1 MVKSQVLIYMYDL
14 LINKNEIV
22 KEEIIAEFNI
32 TDRTFRRY
40 ISEIN
45 CFFDNFYKNQTIVY
59 DKESHVYKLKD

>member
-59 DKESHVYKLKD
+59 DKEKHIYKLDK